1 MKEFF
6 CKLFSHGFFDTYI
19 LRPFAS
25 FDWRDALDIVCLAV
39 LFFALYLF
47 VRDRRAGKLL
57 IGVVTFTLIFVATT
71 LLDMYAFRYVLS
83 EFFGYGILVLAIIFQ
98 PELRAMMERIGSVPT
113 KGLKTITSEA
123 KDLTTSPAAVD
134 AIVEAA
140 KNMSFSKT
148 GALIVIERS
157 TKLGE
162 YISTGT
168 PINAELTPE
177 LLCAIFV
184 DKAPLHDGAV
194 VVRNGRLFAAG
205 CYLPLSD
212 KNDIFKG
219 LGTRH
224 RAAIGLSEQS
234 DAVVVVVSEETGTI
248 SIAANGDLY
257 REFTSVSLRR
267 KLFELLRRE
276 ERVEGEEVEK

>member
-6 CKLFSHGFFDTYI
+6 YKLFANGFLDTYI
-19 LRPFAS
+19 VGPFKGFS
-25 FDWRDALDIVCLAV
+25 WRDALDIVCLAA

-57 IGVVTFTLIFVATT
+57 IGVVTFSLIFIATT
-71 LLDMYAFRYVLS
+71 MLDMYAIRYILS
-83 EFFGYGILVLAIIFQ
+83 EFFVYGLLVLAIIFQ
-98 PELRAMMERIGSVPT
+98 PELRAMMERIGSVPFRGI
-113 KGLKTITSEA
+113 KSFTSEA

-168 PINAELTPE
+168 QINAEMTPE

-234 DAVVVVVSEETGTI
+234 DAIVVVVSEETGTI
-248 SIAANGDLY
+248 SIAAHGDLY

-276 ERVEGEEVEK
+276 EHTDGEEVAK

>member
-6 CKLFSHGFFDTYI
+6 CKLFSYGFFDTYI

-219 LGTRH
+219 QIG
-224 RAAIGLSEQS
+224 RAH
-234 DAVVVVVSEETGTI
+234 V
-248 SIAANGDLY
+248 
-257 REFTSVSLRR
+257 
-267 KLFELLRRE
+267 
-276 ERVEGEEVEK
+276 

>member
-6 CKLFSHGFFDTYI
+6 CKLFSNGFFDTYI
-19 LRPFAS
+19 WRPFAL
-25 FDWRDALDIVCLAV
+25 FGWRDALDIVCLAA

-83 EFFGYGILVLAIIFQ
+83 EFFGYGVLILAIIFQ
-98 PELRAMMERIGSVPT
+98 PELRAMMERIGSVPF
-113 KGLKTITSEA
+113 KGIKSITSEA

-168 PINAELTPE
+168 SINAELTPE

-234 DAVVVVVSEETGTI
+234 DAIVVVVSEETGTI
-248 SIAANGDLY
+248 SIAANGDLF

-276 ERVEGEEVEK
+276 EHTDGEEVAK

>member
-6 CKLFSHGFFDTYI
+6 CKLFSSGFFDTYI
-19 LRPFAS
+19 WRPFAA
-25 FDWRDALDIVCLAV
+25 FGWRDALDIVCLAA

-83 EFFGYGILVLAIIFQ
+83 KFFGYGVLILAIIFQ
-98 PELRAMMERIGSVPT
+98 PELRAMMERIGSVPF

-234 DAVVVVVSEETGTI
+234 DAIVVVVSEETGTI

-276 ERVEGEEVEK
+276 ERAENEEVAK